1 MYARGLAV
9 GAFDYHLL
17 TRHRIYDCSE
27 LFYWKG
33 YITRF
38 FDFRLNRA
46 SYAEFKVGGREHY
59 VAAFRLNKHIVQNRH
74 LRFRAYDVCDLFE
87 ACREVFLADFKLHN
101 GVSVLPGGR

>member
-1 MYARGLAV
+1 MIAA
-9 GAFDYHLL
+9 
-17 TRHRIYDCSE
+17 S
-27 LFYWKG
+27 
-33 YITRF
+33 F
-38 FDFRLNRA
+38 FTGRVISPGSSTSA